1 MKKGEIWILD
11 IPSASGREQQGKRP
25 AVIIAESNTNLIT
38 VIPLTSNLNALRFNN
53 TLKIIKSNQNKLDK
67 NSIALIFHIQSL
79 DKRKFIIKVGSLEKI
94 YTEEIDLRL
103 KNYLNLN

>member
-11 IPSASGREQQGKRP
+11 IPSANGREQQGKRP
-25 AVIIAESNTNLIT
+25 AIVLAESNTNLVT
-38 VIPLTSNLNALRFNN
+38 VIPLTSNLNALKFNN
-53 TLKIIKSNQNKLDK
+53 TLKIIKSEENRLDK

-79 DKRKFIIKVGSLEKI
+79 DKRKFIMKIGFLEKI
-94 YTEEIDLRL
+94 YTDEIDWRL